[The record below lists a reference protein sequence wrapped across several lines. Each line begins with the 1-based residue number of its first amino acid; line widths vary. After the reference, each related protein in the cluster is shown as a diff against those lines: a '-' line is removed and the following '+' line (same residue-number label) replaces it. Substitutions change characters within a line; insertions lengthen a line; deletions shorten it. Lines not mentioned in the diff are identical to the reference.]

1 MTRGPV
7 GGWPAAIDAV
17 LLDAGGVLLD
27 LDYRYLRRL
36 ISTRLAPAAGLRVTE
51 RGLAA
56 HEALARQ
63 EIHRQV
69 LEGGRSSAAWRD
81 YFHSILGRAG
91 VHEEHREG
99 LIDAL
104 WEAHQRVGLWTVA
117 VERGPRT
124 VRELKRRGY
133 RLAVVSN
140 AEGNVARDLDAAG
153 YRGAFGAVIDSHIVG
168 LEKPDPAIFAL
179 ALERIGVS
187 ADRAIFV
194 GDVPAID
201 VAGARAAGI
210 APVLLD
216 RHDAFPDVDAPRISV
231 LEELLSRLPGTGEA
245 PGDRADDPAAE
256 PAQNNQA

>member
-1 MTRGPV
+1 MTDRAAD
-7 GGWPAAIDAV
+7 GWPTVIDAV

-36 ISTRLAPAAGLRVTE
+36 ISTRLPPAAGLKITE

-69 LEGGRSSAAWRD
+69 LEGGRTSAAWRD

-91 VHEEHREG
+91 VHEEHREE

-140 AEGNVARDLDAAG
+140 AEGNVERDLDAAG
-153 YRGAFGAVIDSHIVG
+153 YRRAFGAVLDSHVVG
-168 LEKPDPAIFAL
+168 IEKPDPAIFAL
-179 ALERIGVS
+179 ALERIGAS
-187 ADRAIFV
+187 ADRSIYV
-194 GDVPAID
+194 GDVPAVD

-210 APVLLD
+210 SPVLLD
-216 RHDAFPDVDAPRISV
+216 RHGAFPDVDAPRISAI
-231 LEELLSRLPGTGEA
+231 EELLARLPGTGDV
-245 PGDRADDPAAE
+245 PGKRDEDAEVE
-256 PAQNNQA
+256 PAQNM

>member
-1 MTRGPV
+1 VTESAG
-7 GGWPAAIDAV
+7 GGWPHEVDAV

-36 ISTRLAPAAGLRVTE
+36 ISTRLDPLDGLRITDHL
-51 RGLAA
+51 LAA

-69 LEGGRSSAAWRD
+69 LEGGRTSAAWRD

-91 VHEEHREG
+91 VREEHREG

-153 YRGAFGAVIDSHIVG
+153 YRGAFGAVVDSHVVG
-168 LEKPDPAIFAL
+168 VEKPDPAIFAL
-179 ALERIGVS
+179 ALERIGAAAERS
-187 ADRAIFV
+187 IFV
-194 GDVPAID
+194 GDVPSVD

-216 RHDAFPDVDAPRISV
+216 RHGTFPDVDAPRIAA
-231 LEELLSRLPGTGEA
+231 LEELLVHLPGSGEV
-245 PGDRADDPAAE
+245 PGEDAETE
-256 PAQNNQA
+256 PAQNM